1 MYILARISKCEK
13 YKIDYIFLFVSY
25 FNRRDNLSSW
35 ILKNDNREGL
45 KGENQTPSY
54 SVRQFQPD
62 GLIVDR

>member
-13 YKIDYIFLFVSY
+13 IDYTFLFISY

-45 KGENQTPSY
+45 KGENQAPSY
-54 SVRQFQPD
+54 SVRQFRPG

>member
-25 FNRRDNLSSW
+25 FNLSSW

-45 KGENQTPSY
+45 KGENQAPGY
-54 SVRQFQPD
+54 SVRQFQPG